1 MIIIYLVGVMY
12 SVYLFSLN
20 HFSHKQFMRTDTRYK
35 NLITVLNKNYA
46 SRELLSFKNSILA
59 KKNVEHLQNERT

>member
-12 SVYLFSLN
+12 YVYLFSLN

-59 KKNVEHLQNERT
+59 KKNVEHLQNERK